1 MVGVLLD
8 EAGRVLIAQRTAGKH
23 HAGSWE
29 FPGGKLEPGEDRV
42 AGLAREL
49 CEELG
54 ISIESPRPLIEVGHD
69 YPFGQVLLDV
79 WLVCRFSGKPEGL
92 DGQALR
98 WCPIRE
104 LMTAG
109 LLPADKPIVDA
120 LSQLGL

>member
-8 EAGRVLIAQRTAGKH
+8 DAGRVLIAQRAAGKH

-54 ISIESPRPLIEVGHD
+54 ISIESPRPLTQVSHD

-79 WLVCRFSGKPEGL
+79 WLVRRFSGRPEGL
-92 DGQALR
+92 EGQALR

-104 LMTAG
+104 LTTAG

-120 LSQLGL
+120 LNQLGL